1 MNEQNKVVL
10 ITGAN
15 SGIGLE
21 LTKKILSQGW
31 EVIAVIRSDF
41 PNDQPII
48 IDALKKKLLR
58 VYKAD
63 LAEFSS
69 LRNVLSQIKKSET
82 KIDLIFNNAGVS
94 FAEYKYS
101 KQRA

>member
-41 PNDQPII
+41 QMINQ
-48 IDALKKKLLR
+48 
-58 VYKAD
+58 
-63 LAEFSS
+63 
-69 LRNVLSQIKKSET
+69 
-82 KIDLIFNNAGVS
+82 
-94 FAEYKYS
+94 
-101 KQRA
+101 